1 MFHWYCFNAIIYV
14 YYIEKF
20 QLVNDAGRS
29 RCVFARFSK
38 FYSCKL
44 LARLPIYQLTFCTI
58 HSNTLYGTN
67 LQTQHC
73 TYLVAKMNNLQKKI
87 VVQTIMNNFYIV
99 KSVKTIWCCLK
110 FHRTKRIDLGIYYC
124 CKLSMYIVYSS

>member
-1 MFHWYCFNAIIYV
+1 MPWHCYNAIIYV

-44 LARLPIYQLTFCTI
+44 LAWLPIYQLTFCKI
-58 HSNTLYGTN
+58 HSNTLYSTN
-67 LQTQHC
+67 MQTQHC
-73 TYLVAKMNNLQKKI
+73 TYLVAKMNHLQKNSCPNYYEQLLHCEVCQNNLMLSEI
-87 VVQTIMNNFYIV
+87 PSHQTDRFRY
-99 KSVKTIWCCLK
+99 L
-110 FHRTKRIDLGIYYC
+110 L
-124 CKLSMYIVYSS
+124 LL